1 MSGHASDGP
10 FQLPNDYE
18 LASPVFLVSPSFQ
31 FTRDITSHCIYHFS
45 NLETVEDCKQIC
57 FLSAP
62 CTPCTEVSKKIVCV
76 QGAHQTR
83 SV

>member
-45 NLETVEDCKQIC
+45 NLETVSKY
-57 FLSAP
+57 
-62 CTPCTEVSKKIVCV
+62 VSSQHLALLAQKLVK
-76 QGAHQTR
+76 R
-83 SV
+83 